1 MKQKFFFYFCPRI
14 ARAIREAVLIV
25 GRRSGWFGN
34 YYYHSDVGRMVYELG
49 LKADKYDVLN
59 ALCVGAENKVVTF
72 ARGDIRHRRHISE
85 LACLIILAVAL
96 VLVIATAQV
105 FEPD

>member
-1 MKQKFFFYFCPRI
+1 MKQKFLKKNCLRI

-34 YYYHSDVGRMVYELG
+34 YYFHSDVGRMVYELG

-85 LACLIILAVAL
+85 LACLIILAVVL
-96 VLVIATAQV
+96 VLIIAIAQV

>member
-1 MKQKFFFYFCPRI
+1 MKQKFLKKNSPRI

-25 GRRSGWFGN
+25 GHMSGGFGN

-85 LACLIILAVAL
+85 LACLIILAVVL
-96 VLVIATAQV
+96 VLIIAIAQV

>member
-1 MKQKFFFYFCPRI
+1 MKQKNKPNSPRLTNAI
-14 ARAIREAVLIV
+14 KKACAYARDLFSCWYVFRPDDFGRLIYD
-25 GRRSGWFGN
+25 FA
-34 YYYHSDVGRMVYELG
+34 Y
-49 LKADKYDVLN
+49 KADRYDVLN

-96 VLVIATAQV
+96 VLFIAIAQV

>member
-1 MKQKFFFYFCPRI
+1 MKQKFLKKNCPRI

-25 GRRSGWFGN
+25 DHWSGWFGN
-34 YYYHSDVGRMVYELG
+34 YNYHSDVGRMVYELG

-72 ARGDIRHRRHISE
+72 ARGDIRHRRHISK

-96 VLVIATAQV
+96 VLFIATIQV

>member
-1 MKQKFFFYFCPRI
+1 MKQKFLKKNCPRI

-34 YYYHSDVGRMVYELG
+34 YYYHSDIGRMVYELG

-85 LACLIILAVAL
+85 LACLIILAVAF

>member
-1 MKQKFFFYFCPRI
+1 MKQKLLKNNSHRI
-14 ARAIREAVLIV
+14 ARVIREAVLIV

-34 YYYHSDVGRMVYELG
+34 YYFHSDVGKMVYELI

-59 ALCVGAENKVVTF
+59 ALCVGAENKVITF
-72 ARGDIRHRRHISE
+72 ARGDIRQRRHISE
-85 LACLIILAVAL
+85 LPCLIILAVAL